1 MASPHSSVNYVEPNI
16 VFDRKITNNSEFNFE
31 KIINPEDYCIAL
43 KITVERYDRK
53 VSTSS
58 NFITLSWNSSG
69 DKKETSKV
77 NFMSGTL
84 MTDTANNNNT
94 IPYMTTKYADM
105 YVTDLVDYG
114 TSEMLGIKSVNI
126 EFESAVVPVI
136 TVQFSDVRGMSLF
149 TPAEMSKDSSY
160 VNDVEQSFF
169 QAFFELPYPKFNITV
184 KGFYGNPVSYEVT
197 CDKFDTNFNSETGN
211 FDVTARFI
219 GYRYSFLSDI
229 SMDLLLA
236 APYAKYLGEEYW
248 NEQKAGGH
256 FVITDVNG
264 NKVGMPTLV
273 EIMTKYNEAITKSQA
288 VNTTID
294 REEAT
299 HEDERRQLSEINKK
313 YHEWYTQLAA
323 YLIKK
328 YGKDLCIPF
337 FTNEKQ
343 DEFVGILILVSREDK
358 NDNLSFDAT
367 QFSDNLKTLTN
378 ELNST
383 IKSYNE
389 SYASFSKLD
398 FVSEDFS
405 SVVKNKLF
413 NPLYVDVYDRTIKF
427 NGFHVDNQVHRA
439 LINKY
444 LFPTEDKKKDIL
456 RKIYNNDGV
465 KQFIDCFYIDV
476 DYTKITNRIAYLEQ
490 DSSASPLE
498 KQDKKQREEFNK
510 SIVKEL
516 GWSPTIENFTKIS
529 MAHLETLMH
538 MLYTTAEEINKDEAG
553 RTPSALGVSVGA
565 DGNCCDV
572 KEEDSKV
579 IPPFP
584 RVTKLVTEADG
595 TKKQEDCWI
604 GEFNSGSGFGKEID
618 LVETFF
624 TAVAELRQLVRESEN
639 RISSIEEDK
648 KRGDLDLVVPYPITS
663 FDFFLDENVYG
674 EDVIDTIENFA
685 GAVSIRMFD
694 VLCAN
699 FFANN
704 GRTQNFDWR
713 NKADSLGK
721 IEAHNFFKKV
731 NCDKNKEFR
740 NWIRLDNGKFNSKF
754 ILDTI
759 KSSKPTDRY
768 PWSLTKGS
776 STPMPLFNKEN
787 WLDRYKHEV
796 DVYDFSTKPTCYM
809 YPLQNISFNRINEN
823 YSFFKN
829 NRDNFEN
836 HDIAL
841 SIAPKFSSPSK
852 LDRYNAHYNFMIED
866 DYMKLSDT
874 MGTVLSTNTM
884 DAYKEISN
892 FIVDKID
899 IDKYIEGRYSKLF
912 AKRGSDIHES
922 FVKKLGITTSGESKT
937 YPYEKDFY
945 VNVENKKLIGF
956 DGSKEKK
963 FYTSTEKDLEAYLK
977 NEIKGK
983 SINSCFISEIFGY
996 NKETKKVDYNTSLL
1010 NDGMEFT
1017 PESFLMGINCINYLY
1032 LSSMILKPSTYLLG
1046 ATTFNYI
1053 PRFVALQIGLILD
1066 TMTNGGKESINMLFD
1081 HNLVVESL
1089 GVFNDRIGN
1098 TLTDY
1103 INKLSVYSRY
1113 VYIKYYQDWLNTEFN
1128 DFKNQLTGS
1137 NKKTHIAA
1145 KQVKTKYEN
1154 KHSEKYPHRMTS
1166 VAHDVICREYLR
1178 EDDSFVRTLTNRMM
1192 LPVMIINGNL
1202 NHIVQ
1207 NDRNGLPSKSY
1218 QVNESIYKKYLDA
1231 FIDELNKLYGI
1242 TDYEYDDKGNIIRLT
1257 SDAAN
1262 TTNEMRMELYRYLKQ
1277 INDKWLPTTTM
1288 EDWYFNNFFDSS
1300 SLRPNQPYRFYF
1312 IDSYY
1317 NKIGNKLML
1326 DVGKIVNEIYVS
1338 FTYQDINVSLYSF
1351 LGKIFGDNRC
1361 FFKCVQNFFDLKDQ
1375 KAMENLFKP
1384 LSYNTVMGTDF
1395 TRNNGADFVVVYT
1408 YEPSKYL
1415 NVPNSEYEDDG
1426 FMLNDEFYS
1435 PISVKSRGADD
1446 NGKKFYKIPAF
1457 GVTYGKQYQSFFK
1470 NVSVGM
1476 GNSIQ
1481 TQEAIKAK
1489 HNIINAKGTSKKST
1503 TVGQDLFD
1511 IYANRSFT
1519 CKVDMMGCAWIQ
1531 PMMYFVL
1538 LNIPMFKGSYI
1549 IMKVSHTIT
1558 PGNMSTTF
1566 TGCRMSKQSNKLVEN
1581 VFVNVGDDENSG
1593 EYSDTLTYDNFM
1605 ADVDND
1611 CPYKV
1616 YPVFQADNV
1625 TLTGDETERASKM
1638 MDEVAKI
1645 VYGINNLSTADKKY
1659 KIAAAG
1665 IVGNM
1670 AVEVTKKLDYT
1681 SVNGNDKGNISAGL
1695 CQWRDGYGELTCLLE
1710 NTPQQGVYG
1719 QGKRKIASQIGVTKI
1734 KNILAEKGI
1743 EYQLAFLRDS
1753 MASVANKDKDK
1764 RYSSWGGDNYSRD
1777 ALLLCSSA
1785 RNAALSFELSYEK
1798 SDGKH
1803 NTDRAN
1809 NAEAYY
1815 NGYKATTNGKTDDNT
1830 VSKMNEQIYD
1840 AFFNAVNST
1849 MMNTQSTRELV
1860 KGENALVKKFYPS
1873 ENGKNRKDFVMMFM
1887 CKNANVLTKVFDCIL
1902 NTQEYFKYVNALY
1915 WVANSDGSELQG
1927 LPFHIDVNLSPKE
1940 VQPNKQS
1947 VFAVISQN
1955 VENSARDRHIDKQCN
1970 ENLLKS
1976 LGKKRQQ
1983 IGDGNLGKLVKQLVN
1998 IPDTLGEFTP
2008 NDCNTVGK
2016 FSNVVVD
2023 DVKCN
2028 VINGKIGDWNVGAS
2042 VNWLIK
2048 NSKASSSSSCWKYV
2062 KDSLAAVGFHTDG
2075 SISAYMATN
2084 FLSNNGFRCIRKG
2097 KVHGHDGADYPNK
2110 CLGDI
2115 TVFDHCPKH
2124 PHGHIDMWC
2133 GKQWISDFKQNGNW
2147 INGSTETNFTIWR
2160 YSGSGKK

>member
-16 VFDRKITNNSEFNFE
+16 VFDREITNQSEFNFE
-31 KIINPEDYCIAL
+31 KIINPEEYCIAL
-43 KITVERYDRK
+43 KITVERYDRR

-58 NFITLSWNSSG
+58 EFITLSWNSSG
-69 DKKETSKV
+69 DKEKTTRV

-149 TPAEMSKDSSY
+149 TPAEMGKDSRF
-160 VNDVEQSFF
+160 VNKRNVEQSFF
-169 QAFFELPYPKFNITV
+169 QAFFQLPYPKFNISV

-248 NEQKAGGH
+248 NEQKANGH

-264 NKVGMPTLV
+264 NKVQMPTMV

-323 YLIKK
+323 DLIKK

-337 FTNEKQ
+337 FTSEKQ
-343 DEFVGILILVSREDK
+343 DEFVGVLILVSREDK

-389 SYASFSKLD
+389 SYVSFNKLD

-413 NPLYVDVYDRTIKF
+413 NPLYVDVHDRTIKF
-427 NGFHVDNQVHRA
+427 NGFHVDNQIHRA

-444 LFPTEDKKKDIL
+444 LFPTKEKEEDIL

-476 DYTKITNRIAYLEQ
+476 DYTKLTNRISYLEQ
-490 DSSASPLE
+490 ESNASPLE
-498 KQDKKQREEFNK
+498 KQDKKQREEFNRQ
-510 SIVKEL
+510 IVEQL

-538 MLYTTAEEINKDEAG
+538 MLYTTAEGINADEGG

-565 DGNCCDV
+565 DGNCTDV
-572 KEEDSKV
+572 REDNKV

-584 RVTKLVTEADG
+584 RVTKLITEADG

-604 GEFNSGSGFGKEID
+604 GEFNGGSGFGKEID

-624 TAVAELRQLVRESEN
+624 TAVAELRQIIKESEN
-639 RISSIEEDK
+639 RLVSIEEDK

-663 FDFFLDENVYG
+663 FDFFLDNNVYG

-704 GRTQNFDWR
+704 GRTPNFDWR

-731 NCDKNKEFR
+731 NSDKNKDFR
-740 NWIRLDNGKFNSKF
+740 SWIKLDNGKFNSKF
-754 ILDTI
+754 VLDTV
-759 KSSKPTDRY
+759 KSSKPNDRY

-776 STPMPLFNKEN
+776 GTPMPLINTSN
-787 WLDRYKHEV
+787 WFDRYQLTTSFGK
-796 DVYDFSTKPTCYM
+796 CCM
-809 YPLQNISFNRINEN
+809 YPLQNISFNKINED
-823 YSFFKN
+823 YSFFQK
-829 NRDNFEN
+829 NRDTFEN
-836 HDIAL
+836 HNVAL
-841 SIAPKFSSPSK
+841 SIAPKYSSPNK
-852 LDRYNAHYNFMIED
+852 LDRYNAHYNFIIED

-874 MGTVLSTNTM
+874 MGTVLSTNTI
-884 DAYKEISN
+884 DDYKTISD

-912 AKRGSDIHES
+912 SGRGSSIHES
-922 FVKKLGITTSGESKT
+922 FVKKLGITTTEEIKK
-937 YPYEKDFY
+937 YPYDNQNGFY
-945 VNVENKKLIGF
+945 VNVEKKKLINF

-963 FYTSTEKDLEAYLK
+963 YYTSTEKDLEAYLK
-977 NEIKGK
+977 SEIKSK
-983 SINSCFISEIFGY
+983 SISSCFISEIFG
-996 NKETKKVDYNTSLL
+996 NNRETKKVDYETSLL
-1010 NDGMEFT
+1010 GDDMNFT
-1017 PESFLMGINCINYLY
+1017 PIAFLMGINCINYRNLES
-1032 LSSMILKPSTYLLG
+1032 LILKPSTLLLG

-1066 TMTNGGKESINMLFD
+1066 EITNSGDANYINKSFTHDEIVSKL
-1081 HNLVVESL
+1081 N
-1089 GVFNDRIGN
+1089 VFNDRIGN
-1098 TLTDY
+1098 TLTNY

-1113 VYIKYYQDWLNTEFN
+1113 VYIKYYRDWVNTEFK

-1137 NKKTHIAA
+1137 NKKKHIAVE
-1145 KQVKTKYEN
+1145 QIEQTSKTSSFVN
-1154 KHSEKYPHRMTS
+1154 R
-1166 VAHDVICREYLR
+1166 IFLR
-1178 EDDSFVRTLTNRMM
+1178 EDDSFVRTLTNKMM
-1192 LPVMIINGNL
+1192 LPVMIINGNV

-1207 NDRNGLPSKSY
+1207 NREGLPSSY
-1218 QVNESIYKKYLDA
+1218 YRVDESVYKKYLDA
-1231 FIDELNKLYGI
+1231 FISELNQLYGMV
-1242 TDYEYDDKGNIIRLT
+1242 EFKQDDNGNIVRLT
-1257 SDAAN
+1257 TDAAN

-1277 INDKWLPTTTM
+1277 INDKWLPTSTM

-1300 SLRPNQPYRFYF
+1300 SLRKNQPYRFYF

-1326 DVGKIVNEIYVS
+1326 DVGKIVNEINVS
-1338 FTYQDINVSLYSF
+1338 FTYPDVNTSLYGF
-1351 LGKIFGDNRC
+1351 FGKIFGDNRC
-1361 FFKCVQNFFDLKDQ
+1361 MFKCVQNFFDLKNQ
-1375 KAMENLFKP
+1375 EAMANMFKP
-1384 LSYNTVMGTDF
+1384 LSYNTVMNADF

-1415 NVPNSEYEDDG
+1415 NVPNSDYKDDG

-1435 PISVKSRGADD
+1435 PISVRSRGADD
-1446 NGKKFYKIPAF
+1446 EGKFYKIPAF

-1481 TQEAIKAK
+1481 TQQAIQAK
-1489 HNIINAKGTSKKST
+1489 HNIINAAGTSKKT
-1503 TVGQDLFD
+1503 ATVGQDLFD
-1511 IYANRSFT
+1511 IYANQSYT
-1519 CKVDMMGCAWIQ
+1519 CKVDMMGCAWVQ

-1538 LNIPMFKGSYI
+1538 LNIPMFKGSYM

-1566 TGCRMSKQSNKLVEN
+1566 TGCRMSNVSNKLVEN
-1581 VFVNVGDDENSG
+1581 IFVDVGQDENGG
-1593 EYSDTLTYDNFM
+1593 EYTDTLTYDNFM

-1611 CPYKV
+1611 CPYKI
-1616 YPVFQADNV
+1616 YPIFQADDV
-1625 TLTGDETERASKM
+1625 TLTGDELQKGSRI
-1638 MDEVAKI
+1638 MDMLMSST
-1645 VYGINNLSTADKKY
+1645 YGYN

-1670 AVEVTKKLDYT
+1670 REEVGAQFDHTRMAG
-1681 SVNGNDKGNISAGL
+1681 SNGRDSDGYYAGGL
-1695 CQWRDGYGELTCLLE
+1695 CQWNDHYWNLSRLL
-1710 NTPQQGVYG
+1710 NQNPNNYG
-1719 QGKRKIASQIGVTKI
+1719 QTATTRVSEQLGMAKVKQKLAEIGLAYQIEFLHKTMPTMGVTKNNLNACSTAREAAKLFFTKYERGAASSI
-1734 KNILAEKGI
+1734 SKRQAFADKFYSG
-1743 EYQLAFLRDS
+1743 YQ
-1753 MASVANKDKDK
+1753 
-1764 RYSSWGGDNYSRD
+1764 SSTN
-1777 ALLLCSSA
+1777 
-1785 RNAALSFELSYEK
+1785 
-1798 SDGKH
+1798 
-1803 NTDRAN
+1803 
-1809 NAEAYY
+1809 
-1815 NGYKATTNGKTDDNT
+1815 NGKNDDNT
-1830 VSKMNEQIYD
+1830 VSKMNEEIYD

-1849 MMNTQSTRELV
+1849 MMNTQSTRDLV
-1860 KGENALVKKFYPS
+1860 KGENALVKEFYPS
-1873 ENGKNRKDFVMMFM
+1873 EKGKNRSDFVMMFK
-1887 CKNANVLTKVFDCIL
+1887 CKDANVLTKVFDCIL

-1915 WVANSDGSELQG
+1915 WVANADGDYQA

-1940 VQPNKQS
+1940 VQPNKQT
-1947 VFAVISQN
+1947 VRIVQSQN
-1955 VENSARDRHIDKQCN
+1955 VNNSRNNAIGDSHN

-1983 IGDGNLGKLVKQLVN
+1983 LDDKALTTLVPQLKDLSVLDKFS
-1998 IPDTLGEFTP
+1998 PK
-2008 NDCNTVGK
+2008 DCSTVGK

-2042 VNWLIK
+2042 VNWLIR

-2062 KDSLAAVGFHTDG
+2062 KDSLAAGGFHTDG
-2075 SISAYMATN
+2075 SRSAYMATD

-2097 KVHGHDGADYPNK
+2097 RVSGHDGTDYLDK

-2115 TVFDHCPKH
+2115 TVFNHCPKH

>member
-1 MASPHSSVNYVEPNI
+1 MVSPHSSVNYVEPNI
-16 VFDRKITNNSEFNFE
+16 VFDREITNNSEFNFE

-43 KITVERYDRK
+43 KITVERYDRR

-58 NFITLSWNSSG
+58 EFITLSWNSSG
-69 DKKETSKV
+69 DKEKTTRV

-149 TPAEMSKDSSY
+149 TPTEMGKDSRF
-160 VNDVEQSFF
+160 VNKRNVEQSFF
-169 QAFFELPYPKFNITV
+169 QAFFQLPYPKFNISV

-248 NEQKAGGH
+248 NEQKANGH
-256 FVITDVNG
+256 FAITDVNG
-264 NKVGMPTLV
+264 NKVQMPTMV

-323 YLIKK
+323 DLIKK

-337 FTNEKQ
+337 FTSEKQ
-343 DEFVGILILVSREDK
+343 DEFVGVLILVSREDK

-389 SYASFSKLD
+389 SYASFNKLD

-413 NPLYVDVYDRTIKF
+413 NPLYVDVHDRTIKF
-427 NGFHVDNQVHRA
+427 NGFHVDNKIHRA

-444 LFPTEDKKKDIL
+444 LFPTKEKEEDIL

-476 DYTKITNRIAYLEQ
+476 DYTKLTNRISYLEQ
-490 DSSASPLE
+490 ESNASPLE
-498 KQDKKQREEFNK
+498 KQDKKQREEFNRQ
-510 SIVKEL
+510 IVEEL

-538 MLYTTAEEINKDEAG
+538 MLYTTAEGINADEGG

-565 DGNCCDV
+565 DGNCSDV
-572 KEEDSKV
+572 REDNKV
-579 IPPFP
+579 VPPFP
-584 RVTKLVTEADG
+584 RVTKLITEADG

-604 GEFNSGSGFGKEID
+604 GEFNGGSGFGKEID

-624 TAVAELRQLVRESEN
+624 NAVAELRQIIKESEN
-639 RISSIEEDK
+639 RLVSIEEDK
-648 KRGDLDLVVPYPITS
+648 KRGDLDLAVPYPITS
-663 FDFFLDENVYG
+663 FDFFLDNNVYG

-704 GRTQNFDWR
+704 GRTPNFDWR

-731 NCDKNKEFR
+731 NSDKNKDFR
-740 NWIRLDNGKFNSKF
+740 SWIKLDNGKFNSKF
-754 ILDTI
+754 VLDTV
-759 KSSKPTDRY
+759 KSSKPNDRY

-776 STPMPLFNKEN
+776 STPMPLINTSN
-787 WLDRYKHEV
+787 WFDRYQLTTSFGK
-796 DVYDFSTKPTCYM
+796 CCM
-809 YPLQNISFNRINEN
+809 YPLQNISFNKINED
-823 YSFFKN
+823 YSFFQK
-829 NRDNFEN
+829 NRDTFEN
-836 HDIAL
+836 HNVAL
-841 SIAPKFSSPSK
+841 SIAPKYSSPSK
-852 LDRYNAHYNFMIED
+852 LDRYNAHYNFIIED

-884 DAYKEISN
+884 DEYKTISD
-892 FIVDKID
+892 FITDKID

-912 AKRGSDIHES
+912 SGRGSSIHES
-922 FVKKLGITTSGESKT
+922 FVKKLGITTTEDIKK
-937 YPYEKDFY
+937 YPYDNQNGFY
-945 VNVENKKLIGF
+945 VNVEKKKLIGF

-963 FYTSTEKDLEAYLK
+963 YYTSTEKDLEAYLK
-977 NEIKGK
+977 NEIKSK
-983 SINSCFISEIFGY
+983 SISSCFISEIFGN
-996 NKETKKVDYNTSLL
+996 NKETKKVDYETSLL
-1010 NDGMEFT
+1010 GDDMNFT
-1017 PESFLMGINCINYLY
+1017 PIAFLMGINCINYRNLEA
-1032 LSSMILKPSTYLLG
+1032 LILKPSTLLLG

-1053 PRFVALQIGLILD
+1053 PRFVVLQIGLILD
-1066 TMTNGGKESINMLFD
+1066 EMTNGGDANEINNSFNHD
-1081 HNLVVESL
+1081 AVVQKL
-1089 GVFNDRIGN
+1089 NVFNDRIGN
-1098 TLTDY
+1098 TLTNY

-1113 VYIKYYQDWLNTEFN
+1113 VYIKYYRDWVNTEFK

-1137 NKKTHIAA
+1137 NKKKHIAVE
-1145 KQVKTKYEN
+1145 QIEQTSKTSSFVN
-1154 KHSEKYPHRMTS
+1154 R
-1166 VAHDVICREYLR
+1166 IFLR
-1178 EDDSFVRTLTNRMM
+1178 EDDSFVRTLTNKMM
-1192 LPVMIINGNL
+1192 LPVMIINGNV

-1207 NDRNGLPSKSY
+1207 NREGLPNSY
-1218 QVNESIYKKYLDA
+1218 YRVDESVYKKYLDA
-1231 FIDELNKLYGI
+1231 FISELNQLYGMV
-1242 TDYEYDDKGNIIRLT
+1242 EFKQDDNGNIVRLT
-1257 SDAAN
+1257 TDAAN

-1277 INDKWLPTTTM
+1277 INDKWLPTSTM

-1300 SLRPNQPYRFYF
+1300 SLRKNQPYRFYF

-1326 DVGKIVNEIYVS
+1326 DVGKIVNEINVS
-1338 FTYQDINVSLYSF
+1338 FTYPDVNMSLYGF
-1351 LGKIFGDNRC
+1351 FGKIFGDNRC
-1361 FFKCVQNFFDLKDQ
+1361 MFKCVQNFFDLKNQ
-1375 KAMENLFKP
+1375 EAMANMFKP
-1384 LSYNTVMGTDF
+1384 LSYNTVMNADF

-1415 NVPNSEYEDDG
+1415 NVPNSDYKDDG

-1435 PISVKSRGADD
+1435 PISVRSRGADD
-1446 NGKKFYKIPAF
+1446 EGKNFYKIPAF

-1481 TQEAIKAK
+1481 TQQAIQAK
-1489 HNIINAKGTSKKST
+1489 HNIINAAGTSKKT
-1503 TVGQDLFD
+1503 ATVGQDLFD
-1511 IYANRSFT
+1511 IYANQSYT
-1519 CKVDMMGCAWIQ
+1519 CKVDMMGCAWVQ

-1538 LNIPMFKGSYI
+1538 LNIPMFKGSYM

-1566 TGCRMSKQSNKLVEN
+1566 TGCRMSNVSNKLVEN
-1581 VFVNVGDDENSG
+1581 IFVDVGQDENGG
-1593 EYSDTLTYDNFM
+1593 EYTDTLTYDNFM

-1616 YPVFQADNV
+1616 YPVFQSS
-1625 TLTGDETERASKM
+1625 LTNMSANASA
-1638 MDEVAKI
+1638 MDKASSAMTYI
-1645 VYGINNLSTADKKY
+1645 MGRGYSR
-1659 KIAAAG
+1659 IAAAG
-1665 IVGNM
+1665 IC
-1670 AVEVTKKLDYT
+1670 
-1681 SVNGNDKGNISAGL
+1681 GNIMQESTFDEYNVNPSSFAAGL
-1695 CQWRDGYGELTCLLE
+1695 CQWNPSYHLFKDMYDGNREQYGHWKGGNETGLVSRKDTAKYIRERSFDYQLQFAIDSIELNKNSDYNSISTKLKNAKTIEEAVSIWMLKYENPREDEAKASRPKREKYARDIY
-1710 NTPQQGVYG
+1710 NATPQTEV
-1719 QGKRKIASQIGVTKI
+1719 KEDIST
-1734 KNILAEKGI
+1734 
-1743 EYQLAFLRDS
+1743 
-1753 MASVANKDKDK
+1753 
-1764 RYSSWGGDNYSRD
+1764 
-1777 ALLLCSSA
+1777 
-1785 RNAALSFELSYEK
+1785 
-1798 SDGKH
+1798 
-1803 NTDRAN
+1803 
-1809 NAEAYY
+1809 
-1815 NGYKATTNGKTDDNT
+1815 
-1830 VSKMNEQIYD
+1830 MNEQIYD

-1849 MMNTQSTRELV
+1849 MMNTQSTRDLV
-1860 KGENALVKKFYPS
+1860 KGENALVKEFYPS
-1873 ENGKNRKDFVMMFM
+1873 ENGKKRADFVMMFK
-1887 CKNANVLTKVFDCIL
+1887 CKDANVLTKVFDCIL

-1915 WVANSDGSELQG
+1915 WVANADGDYQA

-1940 VQPNKQS
+1940 VQPNKQT
-1947 VFAVISQN
+1947 VRIVQSQN
-1955 VENSARDRHIDKQCN
+1955 VNNSRNNAIGDSHN

-1983 IGDGNLGKLVKQLVN
+1983 LDDKTLTTLVPQLKDLSVLDKFSPKDCSTVGSALSGLGGSSKWAKAVQIMGKWYEKNVIKYGATTTNCPLIGGSVR
-1998 IPDTLGEFTP
+1998 
-2008 NDCNTVGK
+2008 NDCSGYVSACLQYMGVFDKKTIPSSAGFTN
-2016 FSNVVVD
+2016 D
-2023 DVKCN
+2023 Q
-2028 VINGKIGDWNVGAS
+2028 KIAQILEKGGFRKLKYSWAAVEPYDIISYRNSGEGHVEILAEKGAS
-2042 VNWLIK
+2042 PKSWG
-2048 NSKASSSSSCWKYV
+2048 W
-2062 KDSLAAVGFHTDG
+2062 G
-2075 SISAYMATN
+2075 SVHDCQGKHACMPANT
-2084 FLSNNGFRCIRKG
+2084 GDKPKG
-2097 KVHGHDGADYPNK
+2097 NTY
-2110 CLGDI
+2110 
-2115 TVFDHCPKH
+2115 T
-2124 PHGHIDMWC
+2124 
-2133 GKQWISDFKQNGNW
+2133 
-2147 INGSTETNFTIWR
+2147 TIWR
-2160 YSGSGKK
+2160 YMG

>member
-16 VFDRKITNNSEFNFE
+16 VFDRGITNNSEFNFE

-43 KITVERYDRK
+43 KITVERYDRR

-58 NFITLSWNSSG
+58 EFITLSWNSSG
-69 DKKETSKV
+69 DKEKTTRV

-323 YLIKK
+323 DLIKK

-476 DYTKITNRIAYLEQ
+476 DYTKITNRITYLEQ

-572 KEEDSKV
+572 KKEDSKV

-713 NKADSLGK
+713 NKADFLGK

-754 ILDTI
+754 VLDTV
-759 KSSKPTDRY
+759 KSSKPNDRY

-776 STPMPLFNKEN
+776 STPMSLFNKEN

-963 FYTSTEKDLEAYLK
+963 FYTSTEKDLEVYLK

-983 SINSCFISEIFGY
+983 NINSCFISEIFGY

-1017 PESFLMGINCINYLY
+1017 PASFLMGINTINYLY
-1032 LSSMILKPSTYLLG
+1032 LEALILKPSTYLLG

-1066 TMTNGGKESINMLFD
+1066 VMTNGGKESINMVFD
-1081 HNLVVESL
+1081 NNLVVESL

-1113 VYIKYYQDWLNTEFN
+1113 VYIKYYQDWVSTEFK

-1145 KQVKTKYEN
+1145 EQ
-1154 KHSEKYPHRMTS
+1154 SPSTS
-1166 VAHDVICREYLR
+1166 LEIGYTRKYLR
-1178 EDDSFVRTLTNRMM
+1178 EDDSFVHTLTNRMM

-1218 QVNESIYKKYLDA
+1218 QINESIYKKYLDA

-1338 FTYQDINVSLYSF
+1338 FTYPDINMSLYGF
-1351 LGKIFGDNRC
+1351 FGKIFGDNRC

-1375 KAMENLFKP
+1375 EAMQNLFTP

-1481 TQEAIKAK
+1481 TQESIKAK

-1511 IYANRSFT
+1511 IYANRSYT

-1538 LNIPMFKGSYI
+1538 LNIPMFKGSYM
-1549 IMKVSHTIT
+1549 IMKVTHTIT

-1593 EYSDTLTYDNFM
+1593 EYSNTLTYDNFM

-1616 YPVFQADNV
+1616 YPIFQSSLSNLSIDANAMTKAKAAMKYILEDY
-1625 TLTGDETERASKM
+1625 ERGGFLQ
-1638 MDEVAKI
+1638 
-1645 VYGINNLSTADKKY
+1645 GINNREM
-1659 KIAAAG
+1659 AAAG
-1665 IVGNM
+1665 IC
-1670 AVEVTKKLDYT
+1670 
-1681 SVNGNDKGNISAGL
+1681 GNIMQESTFNEYNINPKTFAAGL
-1695 CQWRDGYGELTCLLE
+1695 CQWNPSFHLFKDMYDNRYKEYGHWEGGNETGL
-1710 NTPQQGVYG
+1710 VY
-1719 QGKRKIASQIGVTKI
+1719 RKDTIKFIKDKNFETQLKFAIDSVKYNEFKDYNSLYNKL
-1734 KNILAEKGI
+1734 KNIKTIEEAVSIWMVKYENPSEK
-1743 EYQLAFLRDS
+1743 EMEDSRVKREKFARDI
-1753 MASVANKDKDK
+1753 
-1764 RYSSWGGDNYSRD
+1764 Y
-1777 ALLLCSSA
+1777 
-1785 RNAALSFELSYEK
+1785 NAYK
-1798 SDGKH
+1798 SQPQVDTKE
-1803 NTDRAN
+1803 DI
-1809 NAEAYY
+1809 
-1815 NGYKATTNGKTDDNT
+1815 
-1830 VSKMNEQIYD
+1830 SKMNEQIYD
-1840 AFFNAVNST
+1840 SFFNAVNST
-1849 MMNTQSTRELV
+1849 MMNTQSTRDLV
-1860 KGENALVKKFYPS
+1860 KGENALVKEFYPS
-1873 ENGKNRKDFVMMFM
+1873 ENGKNRTDFVMMFK
-1887 CKNANVLTKVFDCIL
+1887 CKDANVLTKVFDCIL

-1915 WVANSDGSELQG
+1915 WVANADGDYQA

-1940 VQPNKQS
+1940 VQPNKQR
-1947 VFAVISQN
+1947 VYIVQSQN
-1955 VENSARDRHIDKQCN
+1955 VNNSRNNAIGDSHN

-1983 IGDGNLGKLVKQLVN
+1983 LDDKTLTTLVPQLKDLSVLDKFSPKDCSTVGSALSGLGGSSKWAKAVQIMGKWYEKNVSKYGTTTTNCPLIGGSVR
-1998 IPDTLGEFTP
+1998 
-2008 NDCNTVGK
+2008 NDCSGYVSACLQYMGVFDKKTIPSSAG
-2016 FSNVVVD
+2016 FT
-2023 DVKCN
+2023 
-2028 VINGKIGDWNVGAS
+2028 NGQKIAQILEKGGFRKLKYSWAAVEPYDIISYRNSGEGHVEILAEKGAS
-2042 VNWLIK
+2042 PKSWG
-2048 NSKASSSSSCWKYV
+2048 W
-2062 KDSLAAVGFHTDG
+2062 G
-2075 SISAYMATN
+2075 SVHD
-2084 FLSNNGFRCIRKG
+2084 CKG
-2097 KVHGHDGADYPNK
+2097 KNACMPANT
-2110 CLGDI
+2110 GDK
-2115 TVFDHCPKH
+2115 PK
-2124 PHGHIDMWC
+2124 
-2133 GKQWISDFKQNGNW
+2133 GN
-2147 INGSTETNFTIWR
+2147 TYTTIWR
-2160 YSGSGKK
+2160 YMG

>member
-16 VFDRKITNNSEFNFE
+16 VFDREITNNSEFNFE

-43 KITVERYDRK
+43 KITVERYDRR

-58 NFITLSWNSSG
+58 EFITLSWNSSG
-69 DKKETSKV
+69 DKEKTTRV

-149 TPAEMSKDSSY
+149 TPAEMGKDSRF
-160 VNDVEQSFF
+160 VNKRNVEQSFF
-169 QAFFELPYPKFNITV
+169 QAFFQLPYPKFNISV

-197 CDKFDTNFNSETGN
+197 CDKFDTNFNSESGN

-248 NEQKAGGH
+248 NEQKANGH
-256 FVITDVNG
+256 FAITDVNG
-264 NKVGMPTLV
+264 NKVQMPTMV

-323 YLIKK
+323 DLIKK

-337 FTNEKQ
+337 FTSEKQ
-343 DEFVGILILVSREDK
+343 DEFVGVLILVSREDK

-389 SYASFSKLD
+389 SYASFNKLD

-413 NPLYVDVYDRTIKF
+413 NPLYVDVHDRTIKF
-427 NGFHVDNQVHRA
+427 NGFHVDNKIHRA

-444 LFPTEDKKKDIL
+444 LFPTKEKEEDIL

-476 DYTKITNRIAYLEQ
+476 DYTKLTNRISYLEQ
-490 DSSASPLE
+490 ESNASPLE
-498 KQDKKQREEFNK
+498 KQDKKQREEFNRQ
-510 SIVKEL
+510 IVEQL

-538 MLYTTAEEINKDEAG
+538 MLYTTAEGINADEGG

-565 DGNCCDV
+565 DGNCSDV
-572 KEEDSKV
+572 REDNKV
-579 IPPFP
+579 VPPFP
-584 RVTKLVTEADG
+584 RVTKLITEADG

-604 GEFNSGSGFGKEID
+604 GEFNGGSGFGKEID

-624 TAVAELRQLVRESEN
+624 TAVAELRQIIKESEN
-639 RISSIEEDK
+639 RLVSIEEDK

-663 FDFFLDENVYG
+663 FDFFLDKNVYG

-704 GRTQNFDWR
+704 GRTPNFDWR

-731 NCDKNKEFR
+731 NSDKNKDFR
-740 NWIRLDNGKFNSKF
+740 SWIKLDNGKFNSKF
-754 ILDTI
+754 ILDTV
-759 KSSKPTDRY
+759 KSSKPNDRY

-776 STPMPLFNKEN
+776 STPMPLINTSN
-787 WLDRYKHEV
+787 WLDRYKV
-796 DVYDFSTKPTCYM
+796 STGLGNCYM
-809 YPLQNISFNRINEN
+809 YPLQDISFETINKDFA
-823 YSFFKN
+823 FFN
-829 NRDNFEN
+829 NSKTGSGDTSGFTRDNFSN
-836 HDIAL
+836 HNMAL
-841 SIAPKFSSPSK
+841 SIAPKYSSHTK
-852 LDRYNAHYNFMIED
+852 LDRYNAHYNFIIED
-866 DYMKLSDT
+866 DYMKLSDI

-884 DAYKEISN
+884 DDYKTISD

-899 IDKYIEGRYSKLF
+899 IDKYIEARYSKLF
-912 AKRGSDIHES
+912 SGRGSSIHES
-922 FVKKLGITTSGESKT
+922 FVKKLGITTSGDTKS
-937 YPYEKDFY
+937 YPYDKDFY

-956 DGSKEKK
+956 NGSKEKK
-963 FYTSTEKDLEAYLK
+963 YYTSTEKDLEAYLK

-983 SINSCFISEIFGY
+983 NISSCFISEIFGY
-996 NKETKKVDYNTSLL
+996 NKETKKVDYETSLL
-1010 NDGMEFT
+1010 SNDLTFSRT
-1017 PESFLMGINCINYLY
+1017 SFLMGINCINYGNLGS
-1032 LSSMILKPSTYLLG
+1032 LILNPSTHFLG

-1053 PRFVALQIGLILD
+1053 PRFVALQIGLILFV
-1066 TMTNGGKESINMLFD
+1066 MTRGGKAEYINDTFD
-1081 HNLVVESL
+1081 HNKVVQTL
-1089 GVFNDRIGN
+1089 AVFNDRIGN
-1098 TLTDY
+1098 TLTNY

-1113 VYIKYYQDWLNTEFN
+1113 VYIKYYQDWSDTEFK
-1128 DFKNQLTGS
+1128 DIKNQLTGE
-1137 NKKTHIAA
+1137 NKKKHIAA
-1145 KQVKTKYEN
+1145 EQTP
-1154 KHSEKYPHRMTS
+1154 STS
-1166 VAHDVICREYLR
+1166 LELGHTRKYLR

-1192 LPVMIINGNL
+1192 LPVMIINGNV

-1207 NDRNGLPSKSY
+1207 NRQVLPSSY
-1218 QVNESIYKKYLDA
+1218 YRVDESIYKKYLDA
-1231 FIDELNKLYGI
+1231 FISELNQLYGMV
-1242 TDYEYDDKGNIIRLT
+1242 EFKQDDKGNIVRLT
-1257 SDAAN
+1257 TDAAN

-1277 INDKWLPTTTM
+1277 INDKWLPTSTM

-1300 SLRPNQPYRFYF
+1300 SLRKNQPYRFYF

-1326 DVGKIVNEIYVS
+1326 DVGKIVNEINVS
-1338 FTYQDINVSLYSF
+1338 FTYPDVNTSLYGF
-1351 LGKIFGDNRC
+1351 FGKIFGDNRC
-1361 FFKCVQNFFDLKDQ
+1361 MFKCVQNFFDLKNQ
-1375 KAMENLFKP
+1375 EAMANMFKP
-1384 LSYNTVMGTDF
+1384 LPYNTVMNADF

-1415 NVPNSEYEDDG
+1415 NVPNSDYKDDG

-1435 PISVKSRGADD
+1435 PISVRSRGADD
-1446 NGKKFYKIPAF
+1446 EGKNFYKIPAF

-1481 TQEAIKAK
+1481 TQQAIQAK
-1489 HNIINAKGTSKKST
+1489 HNIINAAGTSKKTT

-1511 IYANRSFT
+1511 IYANQSYT
-1519 CKVDMMGCAWIQ
+1519 CKVDMMGCAWVQ

-1538 LNIPMFKGSYI
+1538 LNIPMFKGSYM

-1566 TGCRMSKQSNKLVEN
+1566 TGCRMSNVSNKLVEN
-1581 VFVNVGDDENSG
+1581 IFVDVGQDENGG
-1593 EYSDTLTYDNFM
+1593 EYTDTLTYDNFM

-1616 YPVFQADNV
+1616 YPIFQSSLTNV
-1625 TLTGDETERASKM
+1625 SANASA
-1638 MDEVAKI
+1638 MDKASSAMTYI
-1645 VYGINNLSTADKKY
+1645 MGRGYSR
-1659 KIAAAG
+1659 IAAAG
-1665 IVGNM
+1665 IC
-1670 AVEVTKKLDYT
+1670 
-1681 SVNGNDKGNISAGL
+1681 GNIMQESTFDEYNVNPSSFAAGL
-1695 CQWRDGYGELTCLLE
+1695 CQWNPSYHLFKDMYDGNREQYGHWKGGNETGLIS
-1710 NTPQQGVYG
+1710 
-1719 QGKRKIASQIGVTKI
+1719 RKDTAKYIRERSFY
-1734 KNILAEKGI
+1734 
-1743 EYQLAFLRDS
+1743 YQLQFAIDS
-1753 MASVANKDKDK
+1753 IELNKNSDYNSISTKLKNAKTIEEAVSIWMLKYENPGDK
-1764 RYSSWGGDNYSRD
+1764 
-1777 ALLLCSSA
+1777 
-1785 RNAALSFELSYEK
+1785 E
-1798 SDGKH
+1798 
-1803 NTDRAN
+1803 
-1809 NAEAYY
+1809 AEASRPKREKYARDIY
-1815 NGYKATTNGKTDDNT
+1815 NATTQTEVKEDI
-1830 VSKMNEQIYD
+1830 SAMNEQIYD
-1840 AFFNAVNST
+1840 AFFSAVNST
-1849 MMNTQSTRELV
+1849 MMNTQSTRDLV
-1860 KGENALVKKFYPS
+1860 KGENALVKEFYPS
-1873 ENGKNRKDFVMMFM
+1873 ENGKKRADFVMMFK
-1887 CKNANVLTKVFDCIL
+1887 CKDANVLTKVFDCIL
-1902 NTQEYFKYVNALY
+1902 STQEYFKYVNALY
-1915 WVANSDGSELQG
+1915 WVANADGDYQA

-1940 VQPNKQS
+1940 VQPNKQT
-1947 VFAVISQN
+1947 VRIVQSQN
-1955 VENSARDRHIDKQCN
+1955 VNNSRNNAIGDSHN

-1983 IGDGNLGKLVKQLVN
+1983 LDDKALTTLVPQLKDLSVLDKFSPKDCSTVGSALSGLGGSSKWAKAVQIMGKWYEKNVSKYGTTTTPCTLIGGSVR
-1998 IPDTLGEFTP
+1998 
-2008 NDCNTVGK
+2008 NDCSGYVSACLQYMGVFDK
-2016 FSNVVVD
+2016 
-2023 DVKCN
+2023 
-2028 VINGKIGDWNVGAS
+2028 GKIT
-2042 VNWLIK
+2042 
-2048 NSKASSSSSCWKYV
+2048 NSGGFTNDQKIAQILEKGGFRKLKY
-2062 KDSLAAVGFHTDG
+2062 SWAAVEPYDIISYRNGDKGHVEILAEKGDSPKSWGWG
-2075 SISAYMATN
+2075 SVHD
-2084 FLSNNGFRCIRKG
+2084 CKG
-2097 KVHGHDGADYPNK
+2097 KHACMPANT
-2110 CLGDI
+2110 GDK
-2115 TVFDHCPKH
+2115 PK
-2124 PHGHIDMWC
+2124 
-2133 GKQWISDFKQNGNW
+2133 GN
-2147 INGSTETNFTIWR
+2147 TYTTIWR
-2160 YSGSGKK
+2160 YMG

>member
-16 VFDRKITNNSEFNFE
+16 VFDRGITNQSEFNFE

-43 KITVERYDRK
+43 KITVERYDRR

-58 NFITLSWNSSG
+58 EFITLSWNSSG
-69 DKKETSKV
+69 DKEKTTRV

-149 TPAEMSKDSSY
+149 TPAEMGKDSRF
-160 VNDVEQSFF
+160 VNKRNVEQSFF
-169 QAFFELPYPKFNITV
+169 QAFFQLPYPKFNITV

-248 NEQKAGGH
+248 NEQKANGH

-264 NKVGMPTLV
+264 NKVQMPTMV

-323 YLIKK
+323 DLIKK

-337 FTNEKQ
+337 FTSEKQ
-343 DEFVGILILVSREDK
+343 DEFVGVLILVSREDK

-389 SYASFSKLD
+389 SYASFNKLD

-413 NPLYVDVYDRTIKF
+413 NPLYVDVHDRTIKF
-427 NGFHVDNQVHRA
+427 NGFHVDNKIHRA

-444 LFPTEDKKKDIL
+444 LFPTKEKEEDIL

-476 DYTKITNRIAYLEQ
+476 DYTKLTNRISYLEQ
-490 DSSASPLE
+490 ESNASPLE
-498 KQDKKQREEFNK
+498 KQDKKQREEFNRQ
-510 SIVKEL
+510 IVEQL

-538 MLYTTAEEINKDEAG
+538 MLYTTAEGINADEGG

-565 DGNCCDV
+565 DGNCSDV
-572 KEEDSKV
+572 REDNKV
-579 IPPFP
+579 VPPFP
-584 RVTKLVTEADG
+584 RVTKLITEADG

-604 GEFNSGSGFGKEID
+604 GEFNGGSGFGKEID

-624 TAVAELRQLVRESEN
+624 TAVAELRQIIKESEN
-639 RISSIEEDK
+639 RLVSIEEDK
-648 KRGDLDLVVPYPITS
+648 KRGDLDLAVPYPITS
-663 FDFFLDENVYG
+663 FDFFLDNNVYG

-704 GRTQNFDWR
+704 GRTPNFDWR

-731 NCDKNKEFR
+731 NSDKNKDFR
-740 NWIRLDNGKFNSKF
+740 SWIKLDNGKFNSKF
-754 ILDTI
+754 VLDTV
-759 KSSKPTDRY
+759 KSSKPNDRY

-776 STPMPLFNKEN
+776 STPMPLINTSN
-787 WLDRYKHEV
+787 WFDRYQLTTSFGK
-796 DVYDFSTKPTCYM
+796 CCM
-809 YPLQNISFNRINEN
+809 YPLQNISFNKINED
-823 YSFFKN
+823 YSFFQK
-829 NRDNFEN
+829 NRDTFEN
-836 HDIAL
+836 HNVAL
-841 SIAPKFSSPSK
+841 SIAPKYSSPNK
-852 LDRYNAHYNFMIED
+852 LDRYNAHYNFIIED

-874 MGTVLSTNTM
+874 MGTVLSTNTI
-884 DAYKEISN
+884 DDYKTISD

-912 AKRGSDIHES
+912 SGRNGSKYHES
-922 FVKKLGITTSGESKT
+922 FVKKLGITTTEEIKK
-937 YPYEKDFY
+937 YPYDNQNGFY
-945 VNVENKKLIGF
+945 VNVEKKKLINF

-963 FYTSTEKDLEAYLK
+963 YYTSTEKDLEAYLK
-977 NEIKGK
+977 SEIKSK
-983 SINSCFISEIFGY
+983 SISSCFISEIFG
-996 NKETKKVDYNTSLL
+996 NNRETKKVDYETSLL
-1010 NDGMEFT
+1010 GDDMNFT
-1017 PESFLMGINCINYLY
+1017 PIAFLMGINCINYRNLEA
-1032 LSSMILKPSTYLLG
+1032 LILKPSTLLLG

-1053 PRFVALQIGLILD
+1053 PRFVVLQIGLILD
-1066 TMTNGGKESINMLFD
+1066 EMTNGGDANYINKSFIHDEIVSKL
-1081 HNLVVESL
+1081 N
-1089 GVFNDRIGN
+1089 VFNDRIGN
-1098 TLTDY
+1098 TLTNY

-1113 VYIKYYQDWLNTEFN
+1113 VYIKYYRDWVNTEFK

-1137 NKKTHIAA
+1137 NKKKHIAVE
-1145 KQVKTKYEN
+1145 QIEQTSKTSSFVN
-1154 KHSEKYPHRMTS
+1154 R
-1166 VAHDVICREYLR
+1166 IFLR
-1178 EDDSFVRTLTNRMM
+1178 EDDSFVRTLTNKMM
-1192 LPVMIINGNL
+1192 LPVMIINGNV

-1207 NDRNGLPSKSY
+1207 NREGLPSSY
-1218 QVNESIYKKYLDA
+1218 YRVDESVYKKYLDA
-1231 FIDELNKLYGI
+1231 FISELNQLYGMV
-1242 TDYEYDDKGNIIRLT
+1242 EFKQDDNGNIVRLT
-1257 SDAAN
+1257 TEAAN

-1277 INDKWLPTTTM
+1277 INDKWLPTSTM

-1300 SLRPNQPYRFYF
+1300 SLRKNQPYRFYF

-1326 DVGKIVNEIYVS
+1326 DVGKIVNEINVS
-1338 FTYQDINVSLYSF
+1338 FTYPDVNMSLYGF
-1351 LGKIFGDNRC
+1351 FGKIFGDNRC
-1361 FFKCVQNFFDLKDQ
+1361 MFKCVQNFFDLKNQ
-1375 KAMENLFKP
+1375 EAMENMFKP
-1384 LSYNTVMGTDF
+1384 LSYNTVMNADF

-1415 NVPNSEYEDDG
+1415 NVPNSDYKDDG

-1435 PISVKSRGADD
+1435 PISVRSRGADD
-1446 NGKKFYKIPAF
+1446 EGKNFYKIPAF

-1481 TQEAIKAK
+1481 TQQAIQAK
-1489 HNIINAKGTSKKST
+1489 HNIINAASTSKKTT

-1511 IYANRSFT
+1511 IYANQSYT
-1519 CKVDMMGCAWIQ
+1519 CKVDMMGCAWVQ

-1538 LNIPMFKGSYI
+1538 LNIPMFKGSYM

-1566 TGCRMSKQSNKLVEN
+1566 TGCRMSNVSNKLVEN

-1616 YPVFQADNV
+1616 YPIFQADDV

-1860 KGENALVKKFYPS
+1860 KGENALVKEFYPS
-1873 ENGKNRKDFVMMFM
+1873 EKGKNRADFVMMFK
-1887 CKNANVLTKVFDCIL
+1887 CKDANVLTKVFDCIL

-1915 WVANSDGSELQG
+1915 WVANADGDYQA

-1940 VQPNKQS
+1940 VQPNKQT
-1947 VFAVISQN
+1947 VRIVQSQN
-1955 VENSARDRHIDKQCN
+1955 VNNSRNNAIGDSHN

-1983 IGDGNLGKLVKQLVN
+1983 LDDKTLTTLIPQLKDLSVLDKFSPKDCSTVGSALSGLGGSSKWAKAVQIMGKWYEKNVSTYGATTTNCPLIGGSVR
-1998 IPDTLGEFTP
+1998 
-2008 NDCNTVGK
+2008 NDCSGYVSACLQYMGVFDKKTITSSAGFTN
-2016 FSNVVVD
+2016 D
-2023 DVKCN
+2023 Q
-2028 VINGKIGDWNVGAS
+2028 KIAQILEKGGFRKLKYSWAAVEPYDIISYRNSGEGHVEILAEKGAS
-2042 VNWLIK
+2042 PKSWG
-2048 NSKASSSSSCWKYV
+2048 W
-2062 KDSLAAVGFHTDG
+2062 G
-2075 SISAYMATN
+2075 SVHD
-2084 FLSNNGFRCIRKG
+2084 CKG
-2097 KVHGHDGADYPNK
+2097 KNACMPANT
-2110 CLGDI
+2110 GDK
-2115 TVFDHCPKH
+2115 PK
-2124 PHGHIDMWC
+2124 
-2133 GKQWISDFKQNGNW
+2133 GN
-2147 INGSTETNFTIWR
+2147 TYTTIWR
-2160 YSGSGKK
+2160 YMG

>member
-1 MASPHSSVNYVEPNI
+1 
-16 VFDRKITNNSEFNFE
+16 
-31 KIINPEDYCIAL
+31 
-43 KITVERYDRK
+43 
-53 VSTSS
+53 
-58 NFITLSWNSSG
+58 
-69 DKKETSKV
+69 
-77 NFMSGTL
+77 
-84 MTDTANNNNT
+84 
-94 IPYMTTKYADM
+94 
-105 YVTDLVDYG
+105 
-114 TSEMLGIKSVNI
+114 
-126 EFESAVVPVI
+126 
-136 TVQFSDVRGMSLF
+136 
-149 TPAEMSKDSSY
+149 
-160 VNDVEQSFF
+160 
-169 QAFFELPYPKFNITV
+169 
-184 KGFYGNPVSYEVT
+184 
-197 CDKFDTNFNSETGN
+197 
-211 FDVTARFI
+211 
-219 GYRYSFLSDI
+219 
-229 SMDLLLA
+229 
-236 APYAKYLGEEYW
+236 
-248 NEQKAGGH
+248 
-256 FVITDVNG
+256 
-264 NKVGMPTLV
+264 
-273 EIMTKYNEAITKSQA
+273 MTKYNEAITKSQA

-323 YLIKK
+323 DLIKK

-337 FTNEKQ
+337 FTSEKQ
-343 DEFVGILILVSREDK
+343 DEFVGVLILVSREDK

-389 SYASFSKLD
+389 SYASFNKLD

-413 NPLYVDVYDRTIKF
+413 NPLYVDVHDRTIKF
-427 NGFHVDNQVHRA
+427 NGFHVDNKIHRA

-444 LFPTEDKKKDIL
+444 LFPTKEKEEDIL

-476 DYTKITNRIAYLEQ
+476 DYTKLTNRISYLEQ
-490 DSSASPLE
+490 ESNASPLE
-498 KQDKKQREEFNK
+498 KQDKKQREEFNRQ
-510 SIVKEL
+510 IVEQL

-538 MLYTTAEEINKDEAG
+538 MLYTTAEGINADEGG

-565 DGNCCDV
+565 DGNCSDV
-572 KEEDSKV
+572 REDNKV
-579 IPPFP
+579 VPPFP
-584 RVTKLVTEADG
+584 RVTKLITEADG

-604 GEFNSGSGFGKEID
+604 GEFNGGSGFGKEID

-624 TAVAELRQLVRESEN
+624 TAVAELRQIIKESEN
-639 RISSIEEDK
+639 RLVSIEEDK
-648 KRGDLDLVVPYPITS
+648 KRGDLDLTVPYPITS
-663 FDFFLDENVYG
+663 FDFFLDKNVYG

-704 GRTQNFDWR
+704 GRTPNFDWR

-731 NCDKNKEFR
+731 NSDKNKDFR
-740 NWIRLDNGKFNSKF
+740 SWIKLDNGKFNSKF
-754 ILDTI
+754 VLDTV
-759 KSSKPTDRY
+759 KSSKPNDRY

-776 STPMPLFNKEN
+776 GTTITPLINTSN
-787 WLDRYKHEV
+787 WLDRYQLTTSFGK
-796 DVYDFSTKPTCYM
+796 CCM
-809 YPLQNISFNRINEN
+809 YPLQNISFNKINED
-823 YSFFKN
+823 YSFFQK
-829 NRDNFEN
+829 NRDTFEN
-836 HDIAL
+836 HNVAL
-841 SIAPKFSSPSK
+841 SIAPKYSSPNK
-852 LDRYNAHYNFMIED
+852 LDRYNAHYNFIIED

-874 MGTVLSTNTM
+874 MGTVLSTNTI
-884 DAYKEISN
+884 DDYKTISD

-912 AKRGSDIHES
+912 SGRNGSKYHES
-922 FVKKLGITTSGESKT
+922 FVKKLGITTTEEIKK
-937 YPYEKDFY
+937 YPYDNQNGFY
-945 VNVENKKLIGF
+945 VNVEKKKLINF

-963 FYTSTEKDLEAYLK
+963 YYTSTEKDLEAYLK
-977 NEIKGK
+977 SEIKSK
-983 SINSCFISEIFGY
+983 SISSCFISEIFG
-996 NKETKKVDYNTSLL
+996 NNRETKKVDYETSLL
-1010 NDGMEFT
+1010 GDDMNFT
-1017 PESFLMGINCINYLY
+1017 PIAFLMGINCINYRY
-1032 LSSMILKPSTYLLG
+1032 LEALILNPSTLLLG

-1066 TMTNGGKESINMLFD
+1066 EITNSGDANYINKSFTHDEIVSKL
-1081 HNLVVESL
+1081 N
-1089 GVFNDRIGN
+1089 VFNDRIGN
-1098 TLTDY
+1098 TLTNY

-1113 VYIKYYQDWLNTEFN
+1113 VYIKYYRDWVNTEFK

-1137 NKKTHIAA
+1137 NKKKHIAVEQIEQTS
-1145 KQVKTKYEN
+1145 KTSSFVK
-1154 KHSEKYPHRMTS
+1154 R
-1166 VAHDVICREYLR
+1166 IFLR
-1178 EDDSFVRTLTNRMM
+1178 EDDSFVRTLTNKMM
-1192 LPVMIINGNL
+1192 LPVMIINGNV

-1207 NDRNGLPSKSY
+1207 NREGLPSSY
-1218 QVNESIYKKYLDA
+1218 YRVDESVYKKYLDA
-1231 FIDELNKLYGI
+1231 FISELNQLYGMV
-1242 TDYEYDDKGNIIRLT
+1242 EFKQDDNGNIVRLT
-1257 SDAAN
+1257 TDAAN

-1277 INDKWLPTTTM
+1277 INDKWLPTSTM

-1300 SLRPNQPYRFYF
+1300 SLRKNQPYRFYF

-1326 DVGKIVNEIYVS
+1326 DVGKIVNEINVS
-1338 FTYQDINVSLYSF
+1338 FTYPDVNTSLYGF
-1351 LGKIFGDNRC
+1351 FGKIFGDNRC
-1361 FFKCVQNFFDLKDQ
+1361 MFKCVQNFFDLKNQ
-1375 KAMENLFKP
+1375 EAMANMFKP
-1384 LSYNTVMGTDF
+1384 LSYNTVMNADF

-1415 NVPNSEYEDDG
+1415 NVPNSDYKDDG

-1435 PISVKSRGADD
+1435 PISVRSRGADD
-1446 NGKKFYKIPAF
+1446 EGKNFYKIPAF

-1481 TQEAIKAK
+1481 TQQAIQAK
-1489 HNIINAKGTSKKST
+1489 HNIINAAGTSKKT
-1503 TVGQDLFD
+1503 ATVGQDLFD
-1511 IYANRSFT
+1511 IYANQSYT
-1519 CKVDMMGCAWIQ
+1519 CKVDMMGCAWVQ

-1538 LNIPMFKGSYI
+1538 LNIPMFKGSYM

-1566 TGCRMSKQSNKLVEN
+1566 TGCRMSNVSNKLVEN
-1581 VFVNVGDDENSG
+1581 IFVDVGQDENGG
-1593 EYSDTLTYDNFM
+1593 EYTDTLTYDNFM

-1611 CPYKV
+1611 CPYKI
-1616 YPVFQADNV
+1616 YPIFQADDV
-1625 TLTGDETERASKM
+1625 TLTGDELQKGSRI
-1638 MDEVAKI
+1638 MDI
-1645 VYGINNLSTADKKY
+1645 LMSSTYGYN

-1670 AVEVTKKLDYT
+1670 REEVGAQFDYT
-1681 SVNGNDKGNISAGL
+1681 KMAGSNGRDSDGYYAGGL
-1695 CQWRDGYGELTCLLE
+1695 CQWNDHYWNLSRLL
-1710 NTPQQGVYG
+1710 NQNPNNY
-1719 QGKRKIASQIGVTKI
+1719 SQTATTRVSEQLGMAKVKQKLAEIGLAYQIEFLHKTMPTMGVTKDSLNACSTAREAAKLFFTKYERGAASSI
-1734 KNILAEKGI
+1734 SKRQAFADKFYSG
-1743 EYQLAFLRDS
+1743 YQ
-1753 MASVANKDKDK
+1753 
-1764 RYSSWGGDNYSRD
+1764 SSTN
-1777 ALLLCSSA
+1777 
-1785 RNAALSFELSYEK
+1785 
-1798 SDGKH
+1798 
-1803 NTDRAN
+1803 
-1809 NAEAYY
+1809 
-1815 NGYKATTNGKTDDNT
+1815 NGKNDDNT
-1830 VSKMNEQIYD
+1830 ISKMNEEIYD

-1873 ENGKNRKDFVMMFM
+1873 EKGKNRKDFVMMFM

-1940 VQPNKQS
+1940 VQPNNQS

-1955 VENSARDRHIDKQCN
+1955 IEKSARDGHIDKQCN

-1976 LGKKRQQ
+1976 LAKKRQQ

-1998 IPDTLGEFTP
+1998 ISDTLGEFTP
-2008 NDCNTVGK
+2008 NDCSTVGK
-2016 FSNVVVD
+2016 FSNIVVD

-2028 VINGKIGDWNVGAS
+2028 VINGRIGDWNVGAS
-2042 VNWLIK
+2042 VNWLIR

-2062 KDSLAAVGFHTDG
+2062 KDSLAAGGFHTDG
-2075 SISAYMATN
+2075 SRSAYMATN